1 MYFDWSFAVVQFVRL
16 WLTMR
21 SSWWIPYTRNGSP
34 KPRPRWRRG
43 CVTLFWVIKICPPS
57 RKFQLIPSQLSDLF
71 TTKPWRWPEIAYKSR
86 KTNWSPQGKRFSLQK
101 LLPNLPRRAPL
112 SFITWKRK
120 LGGRFTKIFV
130 LNFFISMEG
139 IKGFQEICWISCEI
153 SILCTYS
160 YILKIRMAL
169 RNKSILKINLDSRL
183 YCAFTNILNIRTL
196 QYR

>member
-120 LGGRFTKIFV
+120 LGGRFKANVNQLALILQKYLCSMSSLACKVSKVFRKFV
-130 LNFFISMEG
+130 EYLVKSLSCVHTVISWKLEWH
-139 IKGFQEICWISCEI
+139 CAIS
-153 SILCTYS
+153 LFW
-160 YILKIRMAL
+160 R
-169 RNKSILKINLDSRL
+169 
-183 YCAFTNILNIRTL
+183 
-196 QYR
+196 